1 MAETYQK
8 LLTFSLG
15 SEGYGVSI
23 LKVKEIIGMMD
34 ITPIPRTPDFIKGV
48 INLRGKIIPV
58 MDLRIK
64 FGMEAK
70 EYNERTCIVVTEVT
84 MKGVQKLLGVVVDMV
99 SEVVTI
105 SDEQIEPPPEYGTG
119 IEHSAILGIGK
130 IKDRVVIILDI
141 DEVFICEEVFKM
153 LESVKETQIAE
164 AKDVKSIQNIK
175 EIENV

>member
-1 MAETYQK
+1 MAETDQK

-23 LKVKEIIGMMD
+23 LKIKEIIGMMD
-34 ITPIPRTPDFIKGV
+34 ITPVPKTPDFIKGV

-64 FGMEAK
+64 FGMTEQ
-70 EYNERTCIVVTEVT
+70 EYNERTCIIVAEIII
-84 MKGVQKLLGVVVDMV
+84 KGTQKLLGVVVDMV

-105 SDEQIEPPPEYGTG
+105 SDNQIEPPPEYGASV
-119 IEHSAILGIGK
+119 EHNSILGIGK

-141 DEVFICEEVFKM
+141 DEVFQSDEIVKM
-153 LESVKETQIAE
+153 FENVKEG
-164 AKDVKSIQNIK
+164 
-175 EIENV
+175 

>member
-15 SEGYGVSI
+15 SEGYGISI

-34 ITPIPRTPDFIKGV
+34 ITPVPRTPDFIKGV

-58 MDLRIK
+58 MDLRTK
-64 FGMEAK
+64 FGMNQQD
-70 EYNERTCIVVTEVT
+70 YDERTCIIVVEVT
-84 MKGVQKLLGVVVDMV
+84 MQGLQKLIGVVVDTV

-105 SDEQIEPPPEYGTG
+105 SNDQIEPPPEYGTHA
-119 IEHSAILGIGK
+119 EHNSILGIGK

-141 DEVFICEEVFKM
+141 DEVFLCEEV
-153 LESVKETQIAE
+153 VKIM
-164 AKDVKSIQNIK
+164 DNMK
-175 EIENV
+175 EGSYV

>member
-1 MAETYQK
+1 MDDTSQK

-15 SEGYGVSI
+15 SEGYGISI
-23 LKVKEIIGMMD
+23 LKVKEIIGLMD

-64 FGMEAK
+64 FGMSPK
-70 EYNERTCIVVTEVT
+70 EYDERTCVIVTEIL
-84 MKGVQKLLGVVVDMV
+84 MNGVQKLLGVVVDMV

-105 SDEQIEPPPEYGTG
+105 SQDQIEPPPEYGATL
-119 IEHSAILGIGK
+119 EHSSILGIGK

-141 DEVFICEEVFKM
+141 NEVFQAEEIAKM
-153 LESVKETQIAE
+153 LENVKEL
-164 AKDVKSIQNIK
+164 QN
-175 EIENV
+175 V